1 MFVSTA
7 LPAKGGAAISMQS
20 LLNPSNEF
28 SPAIKEDPSRASR
41 SFPPTQLNML
51 APRLSS
57 SSNLPPKTENRASS
71 DRKRRHEKAK
81 ARYNE
86 EMADLQDKYDSLEL
100 QLHDLNLN
108 KRQKIEGQAQSTW
121 EGFARRQAWQRQQSM
136 IENTRLKSRLEMQ
149 MSIIRDLQGVLTN
162 QPLLLESSILGPS
175 DIPYVHLTVDPRERK
190 LAVDAIMQNQLARM
204 QDVFAENGMLRTQNT
219 WKQVSVRFDECSKE
233 LVFEMSLS
241 FIFNVPIGDLTSGL
255 NTVVTPRVDYSE
267 YSNGYTSLLET
278 FDSKTQYIRRVY
290 TLDGAPDVH
299 VNFVFH
305 SFGTADS
312 FVWIGQSVLEDD
324 VHPIP
329 DNVLR
334 SRESIWCLAEPISPT
349 QSRLRKVRHVH
360 LIPPKAKDFGDVC
373 AVGKL
378 AEILV
383 NCYAANTELFAQL
396 VEANVKKN
404 CSAHKPTLL
413 MESPGPLI
421 QLNQFHHT
429 EVSLRT
435 TT

>member
-51 APRLSS
+51 VPRLSS

-162 QPLLLESSILGPS
+162 QPLLLVRVMCSYESSILGPS

-190 LAVDAIMQNQLARM
+190 LAVDAIMENQLARM

-241 FIFNVPIGDLTSGL
+241 FV
-255 NTVVTPRVDYSE
+255 
-267 YSNGYTSLLET
+267 
-278 FDSKTQYIRRVY
+278 
-290 TLDGAPDVH
+290 
-299 VNFVFH
+299 
-305 SFGTADS
+305 
-312 FVWIGQSVLEDD
+312 
-324 VHPIP
+324 
-329 DNVLR
+329 
-334 SRESIWCLAEPISPT
+334 
-349 QSRLRKVRHVH
+349 
-360 LIPPKAKDFGDVC
+360 
-373 AVGKL
+373 
-378 AEILV
+378 
-383 NCYAANTELFAQL
+383 
-396 VEANVKKN
+396 
-404 CSAHKPTLL
+404 
-413 MESPGPLI
+413 
-421 QLNQFHHT
+421 
-429 EVSLRT
+429 
-435 TT
+435 